1 MLLRVNVSVSVTS
14 QCSIS
19 FVSLCLR
26 FDYIYWVIGAMLNS
40 KNDILAGL
48 KTADVYYVHAGL
60 VGGAYI
66 RIEELQEDSE
76 LVFS

>member
-1 MLLRVNVSVSVTS
+1 
-14 QCSIS
+14 
-19 FVSLCLR
+19 
-26 FDYIYWVIGAMLNS
+26 MLNS